1 MLFPQH
7 SESCNN
13 FLCPPLSVREVSLHQ
28 QETKYMLIIPAPEVS
43 QEQQNLP
50 AVESAVVVEVAVAV
64 AVVVVVVVVVVAVVA
79 ASTVAVVEAKIA
91 AAVL

>member
-7 SESCNN
+7 SESCDN

-64 AVVVVVVVVVVAVVA
+64 VVVVVVVAAVAVVA

>member
-7 SESCNN
+7 SESCDN
-13 FLCPPLSVREVSLHQ
+13 FLSPPLSVREVSLHQ

-64 AVVVVVVVVVVAVVA
+64 VVVVVVVVVAVVA

>member
-7 SESCNN
+7 SESCDN
-13 FLCPPLSVREVSLHQ
+13 FLCPPISVREVSLHQ

-64 AVVVVVVVVVVAVVA
+64 VVVVVVVVAVVA

>member
-1 MLFPQH
+1 
-7 SESCNN
+7 
-13 FLCPPLSVREVSLHQ
+13 
-28 QETKYMLIIPAPEVS
+28 MLIIPAPEVF
-43 QEQQNLP
+43 QEWQNLP

-64 AVVVVVVVVVVAVVA
+64 VVVVVVVVVA

>member
-7 SESCNN
+7 SESCDN

-64 AVVVVVVVVVVAVVA
+64 VVVVVVVVAVV

>member
-1 MLFPQH
+1 
-7 SESCNN
+7 
-13 FLCPPLSVREVSLHQ
+13 
-28 QETKYMLIIPAPEVS
+28 MLIIPAPEVS

-64 AVVVVVVVVVVAVVA
+64 AVVVVVVVVAVAVVA

>member
-7 SESCNN
+7 SESCDN
-13 FLCPPLSVREVSLHQ
+13 FLSPPLSIREVSLHQ

-64 AVVVVVVVVVVAVVA
+64 VVVVVVVVVAVVA

>member
-7 SESCNN
+7 SESCDN

-50 AVESAVVVEVAVAV
+50 AVESAVVVEVAV
-64 AVVVVVVVVVVAVVA
+64 VVVVVVVVVVAVVA

>member
-7 SESCNN
+7 SESYDN
-13 FLCPPLSVREVSLHQ
+13 FLSPPLSIREVSLHQ
-28 QETKYMLIIPAPEVS
+28 LETKYMLIIPAPEVS

-64 AVVVVVVVVVVAVVA
+64 VVVVVVVVVAVVA

-91 AAVL
+91 AAVM

>member
-7 SESCNN
+7 SESWDN
-13 FLCPPLSVREVSLHQ
+13 FLSPPLSIREVSLHQ

-64 AVVVVVVVVVVAVVA
+64 VVVVVVVVAVVA

-91 AAVL
+91 AAVM

>member
-7 SESCNN
+7 SESCDN
-13 FLCPPLSVREVSLHQ
+13 FLCPPISVREVSLHQ

-64 AVVVVVVVVVVAVVA
+64 VVVVVVVVVAVVA

>member
-7 SESCNN
+7 SESCDN

-64 AVVVVVVVVVVAVVA
+64 VVVVVVVVAVVA

>member
-7 SESCNN
+7 SESCDN
-13 FLCPPLSVREVSLHQ
+13 FLSPPLSIREVSLHQ

-64 AVVVVVVVVVVAVVA
+64 VVVVVVVVAVVA

>member
-7 SESCNN
+7 SESCDN

-28 QETKYMLIIPAPEVS
+28 QETKYMLIIPAPEVF
-43 QEQQNLP
+43 QEWQNLP
-50 AVESAVVVEVAVAV
+50 AVESAVVVEVAVA
-64 AVVVVVVVVVVAVVA
+64 VVVVVVVVVAVVA

>member
-7 SESCNN
+7 SESCDN
-13 FLCPPLSVREVSLHQ
+13 FLCPPLRVREVSLHQ

-64 AVVVVVVVVVVAVVA
+64 VVVVVVVVVVAVVA

>member
-7 SESCNN
+7 SESCDN
-13 FLCPPLSVREVSLHQ
+13 FLSPPLSVREVSLHQ

-64 AVVVVVVVVVVAVVA
+64 VVVVVVVVVVAVVA

>member
-7 SESCNN
+7 SESCDN

-28 QETKYMLIIPAPEVS
+28 QETKYMLIIPAPEVF

-50 AVESAVVVEVAVAV
+50 AVESAVVVEVAVA
-64 AVVVVVVVVVVAVVA
+64 VVVVVVVVVAVVA

>member
-7 SESCNN
+7 SESCDN
-13 FLCPPLSVREVSLHQ
+13 FLSHPLSIREVSLHQ

-64 AVVVVVVVVVVAVVA
+64 VVVVVVVVVAVVA

>member
-7 SESCNN
+7 SESCDN

-64 AVVVVVVVVVVAVVA
+64 VVVVVVVVVAVVA

>member
-7 SESCNN
+7 CESCDN
-13 FLCPPLSVREVSLHQ
+13 FLSPPLSIREVSLHQ

-64 AVVVVVVVVVVAVVA
+64 VVVVVVVVVAVVA

>member
-7 SESCNN
+7 SESCDN
-13 FLCPPLSVREVSLHQ
+13 FLCPPISVREVSLHQ

-64 AVVVVVVVVVVAVVA
+64 VVVVVVVVVVAVVA

>member
-7 SESCNN
+7 SESCDN

-64 AVVVVVVVVVVAVVA
+64 VVVVVVVVVVAVVA

>member
-7 SESCNN
+7 SESCDN

-64 AVVVVVVVVVVAVVA
+64 VVVVVVVAVVA